1 MRRTV
6 AVPFPELGV
15 SIEAPSA
22 EAPITRVPPPLSI
35 NELIALDEP
44 EEDFLVN
51 GLIPTSGNVL
61 IAAYPKTCKTWLLLH
76 LAMCVALG
84 KPFLGKFDVPQRR
97 RVGLILMEDRTHRVR
112 RRLRRLCLGMDATMD
127 DLEGWL
133 FLWFRPPRFKLSDP
147 LLIAEL
153 AGHVDELN
161 LEMLGL
167 DNWTNV
173 ASGKSNES
181 DDVAPQL
188 DAFRDACGDACT
200 PVLVHHAKKNG
211 GNDTENQRLTDLI
224 RNSGA
229 FGGWYDAGILLER
242 KNEASP
248 VRVRMEMRDDPGEE
262 PFAFELEDE
271 YPKTDT
277 QSSSGWVRL
286 SVSATAPAILDRQAA
301 AERFVPAVLQYL
313 RDNPG
318 TSKNK
323 LKGGI
328 AGDNLLIEAAFDA
341 LCDRGQARCEESTKR
356 GVGAKCY
363 AI

>member
-1 MRRTV
+1 
-6 AVPFPELGV
+6 VPFPELGV
-15 SIEAPSA
+15 SIETPAT
-22 EAPITRVPPPLSI
+22 EVPIARLPAPLSI
-35 NELIALDEP
+35 NELVALDEP
-44 EEDFLVN
+44 EESFLVN
-51 GLIPTSGNVL
+51 GVLPTSSNGL
-61 IAAYPKTCKTWLLLH
+61 IAAYPKTYKTWLLLH
-76 LAMCVALG
+76 LAMCISLG
-84 KPFLGKFDVPQRR
+84 KPFLGKFEVPQRR
-97 RVGLILMEDRTHRVR
+97 RVGLILMEDRQHRVR

-133 FLWFRPPRFKLSDP
+133 YLWFRPPRFKLSDP
-147 LLIAEL
+147 VVIDEL
-153 AGHVDELN
+153 GGYVDELG

-200 PVLVHHAKKNG
+200 AVLVHHAKKTG
-211 GNDTENQRLTDLI
+211 GNDTSDQRLTDLI

-229 FGGWYDAGILLER
+229 FGGWYDAGIVLER
-242 KNEASP
+242 KNETSA
-248 VRVRMEMRDDPGEE
+248 VRVRMEMRDDPGVE
-262 PFAFELEDE
+262 PFAFDLTDE
-271 YPKTDT
+271 YAKTDT
-277 QSSSGWVRL
+277 QPASGWVKL
-286 SVSATAPAILDRQAA
+286 SVSNSAPAILERQAA
-301 AERFVPAVLQYL
+301 AERFVPAVLEYL
-313 RDNPG
+313 RANPG